1 MRSDARAKCVE
12 ISVINN
18 NYCKLFT
25 HLLGVL
31 ISTTKYKTRLS
42 HRPQSSSTKCPALK
56 SMVITNLKEKQK
68 KYETETG
75 CQLRRFVH
83 VIWRQVAGS
92 RSSRRRSR
100 SNEFTSNS
108 TSIRLPRSLSL
119 FLSLLSQSLH
129 IALSIYQLTGKW
141 FALPLRSLNGF
152 PKPRPKYT
160 VIFSL
165 ITLFCCEDKK
175 YGLGGEEGNVGQLCH
190 TPHREGPK
198 PLQINF
204 VTFSFP
210 QQNDQFSCHCA

>member
-56 SMVITNLKEKQK
+56 SMVITNLKEKQQ

-108 TSIRLPRSLSL
+108 TSIRLPRSLS
-119 FLSLLSQSLH
+119 FSLSSLTLY
-129 IALSIYQLTGKW
+129 LSIDWQMVRTSITIAQWISQTATKIHRNFQSNNFIL
-141 FALPLRSLNGF
+141 LRG
-152 PKPRPKYT
+152 
-160 VIFSL
+160 
-165 ITLFCCEDKK
+165 
-175 YGLGGEEGNVGQLCH
+175 
-190 TPHREGPK
+190 
-198 PLQINF
+198 
-204 VTFSFP
+204 
-210 QQNDQFSCHCA
+210 

>member
-56 SMVITNLKEKQK
+56 SMVITNLKEKQQ

-119 FLSLLSQSLH
+119 SLSPLSVSPHRTLY
-129 IALSIYQLTGKW
+129 LSIDWQMVRTSITIAQWISQTATKIHRNFQSNNFIL
-141 FALPLRSLNGF
+141 LRG
-152 PKPRPKYT
+152 
-160 VIFSL
+160 
-165 ITLFCCEDKK
+165 
-175 YGLGGEEGNVGQLCH
+175 
-190 TPHREGPK
+190 
-198 PLQINF
+198 
-204 VTFSFP
+204 
-210 QQNDQFSCHCA
+210 